1 MKFSDKATPEELAEF
16 YKLDDSAVPKDRPYA
31 WLMFVSTFDGRGTFR
46 EPGAFGGDLVAMQH
60 LKGRPEAVG
69 AYNDARLLQMGWA
82 MSDAVLGS
90 ANIIETEKGQ
100 LWKPWDQDI
109 LDYRRDVLKKP
120 GEPIKVILT
129 NKGEAPL
136 EEKMIT
142 YDGHKVLIFTTK
154 AGSDNLLRQADGI
167 EKTTG
172 TNPLKRIK
180 VHVQDVPSVDPV
192 YVARVLRGEHGVR
205 YLDVTGGPTIAGA
218 FWKAKLIDEYRIT
231 FAPQVIGDR
240 SAAGENRP
248 SPIAGLSLGPEN
260 SSILDSVEVGQTGG
274 HIYART
280 RVSYRH

>member
-1 MKFSDKATPEELAEF
+1 MKFSEKATPEELAAF
-16 YKLDDSAVPKDRPYA
+16 YKLDDSLIPKDRPYA

-60 LKGRPEAVG
+60 LKDRPQARG
-69 AYNDARLLQMGWA
+69 AYNDGRLLQMGWA

-100 LWKPWDQDI
+100 LWRPWDQDI
-109 LDYRRDVLKKP
+109 LDYRKDVLKKS
-120 GEPIKVILT
+120 GEPLKVILT

-136 EEKMIT
+136 EEKMFT
-142 YDGHKVLIFTTK
+142 YDGHRILIFTTK
-154 AGSDNLLRQADGI
+154 TGSDNLSKQSDRI
-167 EKTTG
+167 KKITG

-180 VHVQDVPSVDPV
+180 MHVQDVTSVDPA
-192 YVARVLRGEHGVR
+192 YVAQVLRGEHNVM

-218 FWKAKLIDEYRIT
+218 FWNAKLIDEYRIT

-240 SAAGENRP
+240 NAKGDNRP
-248 SPIAGLSLGPEN
+248 SPIAGLSLGPDN
-260 SSILDSVEVGQTGG
+260 SSILRPIKITYTGG

-280 RVSYRH
+280 RVNYRH